1 MTINST
7 TNEACA
13 TRTSPKDEEWG
24 KNKENWGAGARYNGV
39 KKRPK
44 NSYFTTESPFSL
56 VPSAVSSSMD
66 VDNVIETR
74 TEANGAV
81 LINFYLFLQKWA
93 LAKSFVSPTFKKS
106 ARRANCRVGE
116 NDCSSI

>member
-1 MTINST
+1 MSINGI

-13 TRTSPKDEEWG
+13 TRTSPNDVEWG
-24 KNKENWGAGARYNGV
+24 KKEKNCGAARYKGAR
-39 KKRPK
+39 KHRK

-93 LAKSFVSPTFKKS
+93 LAKSFVSPTLKKICA
-106 ARRANCRVGE
+106 AR
-116 NDCSSI
+116 